1 MGAMEHLRE
10 ALRQTGEPRELFYKD
25 WEFMVGAM
33 WGDRGQRVMDVFGA
47 TEKEILSGNPE
58 IEGWVVREGV
68 ARREK
73 GISCLEGLGLA
84 VAEFRLRVNS
94 DSLLAYLQADMP
106 KLPFVSGDT
115 HVIRM

>member
-1 MGAMEHLRE
+1 
-10 ALRQTGEPRELFYKD
+10 
-25 WEFMVGAM
+25 
-33 WGDRGQRVMDVFGA
+33 
-47 TEKEILSGNPE
+47 
-58 IEGWVVREGV
+58 
-68 ARREK
+68 
-73 GISCLEGLGLA
+73 LGLA